1 MRSAGMKENTLTN
14 IVRVVLTE
22 TNVAVMMMRRKINVS
37 DSIYKGQ

>member
-22 TNVAVMMMRRKINVS
+22 TSVAVMTMRRMINVS